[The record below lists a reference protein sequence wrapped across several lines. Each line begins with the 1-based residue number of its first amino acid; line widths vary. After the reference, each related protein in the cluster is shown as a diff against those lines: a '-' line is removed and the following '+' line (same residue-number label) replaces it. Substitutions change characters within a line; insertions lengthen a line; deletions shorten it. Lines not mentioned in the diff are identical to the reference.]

1 MRQADIERGRTYIN
15 WPETATRTVTSIRG
29 RFIYFSEVRHDWRR
43 PRDRCRFE
51 RFAGWAKRGVDQP
64 LPQRRVPPLPEG

>member
-29 RFIYFSEVRHDWRR
+29 GIARLATAKGKVPFRAVRRL
-43 PRDRCRFE
+43 
-51 RFAGWAKRGVDQP
+51 G
-64 LPQRRVPPLPEG
+64 

>member
-29 RFIYFSEVRHDWRR
+29 GIIYL
-43 PRDRCRFE
+43 
-51 RFAGWAKRGVDQP
+51 AK
-64 LPQRRVPPLPEG
+64 